1 MTFDL
6 GYASALRCIG
16 QALQNQNIDVFEL
29 KSVNDGFRVQ
39 CGDPNPPYLALIE
52 LRFSIEQLKILDRQG
67 RARRGQPNSGIRFD
81 AVPEILRG
89 VGGYIDSTHG
99 HLRRIDN
106 SCASMSDDPV
116 IEIEYETHS
125 GSVQSENLTLKFIR
139 EASVN
144 MYKRRTQLSNPG
156 STLTR
161 PR

>member
-52 LRFSIEQLKILDRQG
+52 LRFSLEQINILNRQG
-67 RARRGQPNSGIRFD
+67 QARRGQPNGGVRFD

-89 VGGYIDSTHG
+89 VGGYIDSTHA
-99 HLRRIDN
+99 HLRRINN

-116 IEIEYETHS
+116 IEIEYETRS
-125 GSVQSENLTLKFIR
+125 GNVQSENLTLKFIR
-139 EASVN
+139 EASVS
-144 MYKRRTQLSNPG
+144 MYKRRTQLSNPN

-161 PR
+161 RR

>member
-1 MTFDL
+1 MAFDL

-52 LRFSIEQLKILDRQG
+52 LRFSIEQIKILDRQG
-67 RARRGQPNSGIRFD
+67 RARRGQPNGGIRFD

-99 HLRRIDN
+99 HLRRIVN

-116 IEIEYETHS
+116 IEIEYETRS
-125 GSVQSENLTLKFIR
+125 GSVSENLTLKFIR
-139 EASVN
+139 EASVS
-144 MYKRRTQLSNPG
+144 MYKRRTQLSNPS
-156 STLTR
+156 STPTR
-161 PR
+161 RH